1 MARTLGRVLAVF
13 FVCRGTP
20 MVPIKK
26 GWTTEMTHPHKL
38 SEKPVGLIPPLKQRR

>member
-13 FVCRGTP
+13 LYAAA

-26 GWTTEMTHPHKL
+26 GWTIEMTHPHKL
-38 SEKPVGLIPPLKQRR
+38 PEKPVGLIPPLKQRR